1 MKILYVTT
9 ISNTVNAFLIPHI
22 RMLITQG
29 HQVDIACNIIQKVNP
44 ELISLGCTIH
54 KLEFE
59 RSPLKK
65 QNYVAYKKIKELIQY
80 EQYDLVHT
88 HTPTASACVR
98 LACRKLNDV
107 KVIYTAHGFHFFKGA
122 PLQNWLIYYPIEKW
136 LSRHTEVLITIN
148 NEDYQRANRSFKARK
163 VEYIPGIG
171 LDLNKFSKV
180 IINKFEKRRELDL
193 PLDAFVILSIGELNR
208 NKNHEVIIKAISKLN
223 NPNIYYIICGQGP
236 LENHLRDLAKELGLD
251 NQVKLVGY
259 RQDIDEICK
268 VTDIFVFPS
277 KREGLGMAALEAMAA
292 GLPII
297 TSNIHGIVDYSTNGE
312 TGYTCKPTDVDSFA
326 ESIQILI
333 DNEKLRNKMGQ
344 NNSKLV
350 ETFSMDNTQTKM
362 HKIYQ
367 SLR

>member
-1 MKILYVTT
+1 M
-9 ISNTVNAFLIPHI
+9 
-22 RMLITQG
+22 
-29 HQVDIACNIIQKVNP
+29 
-44 ELISLGCTIH
+44 
-54 KLEFE
+54 
-59 RSPLKK
+59 
-65 QNYVAYKKIKELIQY
+65 
-80 EQYDLVHT
+80 
-88 HTPTASACVR
+88 
-98 LACRKLNDV
+98 
-107 KVIYTAHGFHFFKGA
+107 
-122 PLQNWLIYYPIEKW
+122 
-136 LSRHTEVLITIN
+136 
-148 NEDYQRANRSFKARK
+148 
-163 VEYIPGIG
+163 
-171 LDLNKFSKV
+171 
-180 IINKFEKRRELDL
+180 
-193 PLDAFVILSIGELNR
+193 
-208 NKNHEVIIKAISKLN
+208 
-223 NPNIYYIICGQGP
+223 
-236 LENHLRDLAKELGLD
+236 ENHLRNLAKELGLD

-350 ETFSMDNTQTKM
+350 EAFSMDNSQKKM

-367 SLR
+367 NL